1 MATLGLMNVSSVEE
15 FERRALEAERSRVP
29 LFLRIGRGVALCL
42 YAITVVV
49 VVLLLLAFVLRL
61 AGASTDASFV
71 RWVYRSSESAMRPFR
86 GIFPVREVG
95 DASVLDI
102 SLLFGALAYVVAAT
116 GIDALYR
123 GASDRLVRRELEIAR
138 ARADADAVRVQF
150 ETLEQ
155 QAAYAADQQY
165 RAQQFAAQQEAMR
178 RQAEQAAADP
188 WRPPN

>member
-1 MATLGLMNVSSVEE
+1 MSSVEE

-29 LFLRIGRGVALCL
+29 LFLKVGRVIAWCL
-42 YAITVVV
+42 YAITSVV

-61 AGASTDASFV
+61 TGASTDASFV

-86 GIFPVREVG
+86 GIFPVKEVG
-95 DASVLDI
+95 DASVLDV
-102 SLLFGALAYVVAAT
+102 SLLFGALAYVAAAT

-123 GASDRLVRRELEIAR
+123 GATDRLARRELEIAR
-138 ARADADAVRVQF
+138 ARADADAVRMQF
-150 ETLEQ
+150 ETLQQ

-165 RAQQFAAQQEAMR
+165 RAQQFAAQQEAIR

-188 WRPPN
+188 RRPPA